1 MRISAPFY
9 LSFQFVLKKK
19 IQFKINGCYCKVIL
33 IINLSGVKYGD
44 KSIKL
49 GDHVLHYVVKLISF
63 NLNI

>member
-19 IQFKINGCYCKVIL
+19 FSSKLTVAIVIL